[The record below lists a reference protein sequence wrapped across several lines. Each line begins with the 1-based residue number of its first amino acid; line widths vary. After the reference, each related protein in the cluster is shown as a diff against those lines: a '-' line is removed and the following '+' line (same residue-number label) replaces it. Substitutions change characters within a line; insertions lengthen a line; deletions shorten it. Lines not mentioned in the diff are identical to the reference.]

1 MKLSLVELV
10 SLQQQG
16 KVDAAIAGYQAFLKQ
31 QSNADA
37 LANLGVALR
46 TKGHIQAA
54 IICYR
59 RALALEANNVSVLSN
74 LGGGLRAL
82 GELDEALEVLV
93 SALAID
99 PDFTAAHYNLGLV
112 YMDSQR
118 PVDAIACFEEVL
130 KCDPNRSDARFDR
143 ATCILQSGDLLRGF
157 AEYECRFAYE
167 PRLQRAYTQPRWN
180 GESLSGK
187 TLLIYAEQGFG
198 DTLQFSRY
206 LPLIKKA
213 GGQLILECPLPLK
226 RLMQSSFDCLAL
238 VVTPEENS
246 VSFDYHIPLLSLP
259 AFFETTL
266 KTIPKTTPYLK
277 SRASQL
283 SRKSAESLKIG
294 LVWGNGHKDVGTRSR
309 EIALKEFAPL
319 LVAPHI
325 SFYSFQKGKQSQ
337 QLKEDGFDSLITD
350 LGSSIKD
357 FADSASLLAQMD
369 LLISVDTAIVHCAG
383 ALGIPC
389 WVLLPFGSEWRW
401 LLDRVDSPWYPSLTL
416 YQQDCQQPWSEL
428 IARVAENLNLKHSFQ
443 DNFTPNLLF
452 ANEAF

>member
-1 MKLSLVELV
+1 MTLSLVELV

-16 KVDAAIAGYQAFLKQ
+16 KVDAAIEGYRALLKLEV
-31 QSNADA
+31 NADA

-59 RALALEANNVSVLSN
+59 RTLALEASNVSVLSN

-82 GELDEALEVLV
+82 GELDEALQVLV
-93 SALAID
+93 SALAIE

-118 PVDAIACFEEVL
+118 PVQAIACFDEVL
-130 KCDPNRSDARFDR
+130 QRDPNRSDARFDR
-143 ATCILQSGDLLRGF
+143 STCILQTGDLLRGF

-187 TLLIYAEQGFG
+187 TLLIYSEQGFG

-206 LPLIKKA
+206 LPLVEKA
-213 GGQLILECPLPLK
+213 GGQMILECPLPLK
-226 RLMQSSFDCLAL
+226 RLMQSSFDCLEL
-238 VVTPEENS
+238 VVAPEEKNI
-246 VSFDYHIPLLSLP
+246 SFDYHIPLLSLP
-259 AFFETTL
+259 AFFKTRLE
-266 KTIPKTTPYLK
+266 TIPKTLPYLK
-277 SRASQL
+277 PPASQL
-283 SRKSAESLKIG
+283 SRKRAESLKVG

-319 LVAPHI
+319 LAAPHI

-337 QLKEDGFDSLITD
+337 QLKQEGFDALITD
-350 LGSSIKD
+350 LDSSITN
-357 FADSASLLAQMD
+357 FADTASLLSQMD

-401 LLDRVDSPWYPSLTL
+401 LLNRDDSPWYPSLKL
-416 YQQDCQQPWSEL
+416 FRQKCQQPWSEVVGIVGREL
-428 IARVAENLNLKHSFQ
+428 LSMATDA
-443 DNFTPNLLF
+443 PNIG
-452 ANEAF
+452 AMVV